1 MQPDDDDNEADE
13 ADDEADDD
21 GNTGLKQF
29 FGDFLNMY
37 IDYIST

>member
-1 MQPDDDDNEADE
+1 MQPDDDDDDDDNEAE
-13 ADDEADDD
+13 ADD

>member
-1 MQPDDDDNEADE
+1 MQPDEADEADE
-13 ADDEADDD
+13 ADDDDDDD